1 MAEEAPDHNNIPDL
15 IPASMLNEF
24 AYCPRRCYI
33 EWTEGEFVDCE
44 ANAEGRF
51 LHRRME
57 SEVEKL
63 SDEDLSPI
71 LAREVSFSGSEAG
84 ITCRIDLLI
93 GDSTAV
99 IPVDYKRGIAPDVTN
114 VRKPTRVVLW

>member
-1 MAEEAPDHNNIPDL
+1 MAEGAPDHNNIPDL

-44 ANAEGRF
+44 ATAEGRF

-63 SDEDLSPI
+63 HDEDLSPI
-71 LAREVSFSGSEAG
+71 QAKEVSLTGSEAG
-84 ITCRIDLLI
+84 IPA
-93 GDSTAV
+93 G
-99 IPVDYKRGIAPDVTN
+99 
-114 VRKPTRVVLW
+114 